1 MITNIHK
8 HWKIK
13 KLGEIANISSG
24 TTPFRKNPLFYDN
37 ADIPWVKTT
46 DLNNSYI
53 TTTEEKVSMYA
64 LNNTSLRLYPTNTVL
79 VAMYGGFN
87 QIGRTGKLAMEATI
101 NQALSA
107 LVLKNDDVNSDYLLF
122 WLNANVEKW
131 KRFAGSSR
139 KDPNINGKDVAEFSI
154 LIPPLKEQEKIAE
167 ILLTCDKAIRLT
179 TQIITQLKQRNQ
191 GLAQQLLTGEKRVK
205 GFKNSIWK
213 EVRLGEIGEIS
224 SAGVDKKVIEGE
236 KPIRLLNYLDVYKRN
251 FIHSDELTHWVTTTD
266 EKIQKC
272 NILQGDVF
280 FTPSSE
286 VRNDIAISAVAIEDI
301 EEAVYSYHIVR
312 LRFKKKI
319 DLNFKAFMFKTDF
332 FFKQAQ
338 FLSEGSGTR
347 YVISQ
352 SNFKNIKIFL
362 PTYEEQKTIGNI
374 LLKAEKE
381 LKLYEQKLQLLQAQK
396 KTLMQKLLTGE
407 ILTIK

>member
-1 MITNIHK
+1 MTAKIPK

-13 KLGEIANISSG
+13 KLGEIANVSSG
-24 TTPFRKNPLFYDN
+24 ATPFRKNPLFYDN

-87 QIGRTGKLAMEATI
+87 QIGRTGKLAIEATI

-154 LIPPLKEQEKIAE
+154 LIPPLEEQEKIAE
-167 ILLTCDKAIRLT
+167 ILLTCDKAICLT

-191 GLAQQLLTGEKRVK
+191 GLAQQLLTGEKRIK
-205 GFKNSIWK
+205 GFENSIWK
-213 EVRLGEIGEIS
+213 KVRLGELLDYEQPTNYLVKNTDYSDEYKIPVLTAGKTFILGYTNEKEGICTNIPLILFDDFTTDSRYIDFPFKVKS
-224 SAGVDKKVIEGE
+224 SAVK
-236 KPIRLLNYLDVYKRN
+236 
-251 FIHSDELTHWVTTTD
+251 
-266 EKIQKC
+266 
-272 NILQGDVF
+272 
-280 FTPSSE
+280 
-286 VRNDIAISAVAIEDI
+286 
-301 EEAVYSYHIVR
+301 
-312 LRFKKKI
+312 
-319 DLNFKAFMFKTDF
+319 
-332 FFKQAQ
+332 
-338 FLSEGSGTR
+338 
-347 YVISQ
+347 
-352 SNFKNIKIFL
+352 
-362 PTYEEQKTIGNI
+362 
-374 LLKAEKE
+374 LLKAKKNVNLRFIFEAMKLIKYAIGGHERHWISKYAFLTIFVPSFKEQNAIAQILDTAHQE

>member
-1 MITNIHK
+1 MITNIPK

-13 KLGEIANISSG
+13 KLGEIGKVKMCKRIFKDQTNKDSNGIPFYKIGTFGGIPDAFISKELYNEYKNKYPYPKKGDVLISAAGTIGRLVVFDGTPSYFQDSNIIWIENDENIALNKYLYHLYSNVKWK
-24 TTPFRKNPLFYDN
+24 TTEGGIVSRLYN
-37 ADIPWVKTT
+37 ADV
-46 DLNNSYI
+46 
-53 TTTEEKVSMYA
+53 E
-64 LNNTSLRLYPTNTVL
+64 SLELP
-79 VAMYGGFN
+79 
-87 QIGRTGKLAMEATI
+87 
-101 NQALSA
+101 
-107 LVLKNDDVNSDYLLF
+107 
-122 WLNANVEKW
+122 
-131 KRFAGSSR
+131 
-139 KDPNINGKDVAEFSI
+139 
-154 LIPPLKEQEKIAE
+154 IPPLKEQEKIAE

-179 TQIITQLKQRNQ
+179 TQIISQLKQRNQ

-205 GFKNSIWK
+205 GFEKSVWK

-286 VRNDIAISAVAIEDI
+286 VRNDIAISAVAIEDV

-352 SNFKNIKIFL
+352 SNFRNIKIFL
-362 PTYEEQKTIGNI
+362 PTYEEQKIIGNI
-374 LLKAEKE
+374 LVKAEKE
-381 LKLYEQKLQLLQAQK
+381 LKLYEQKLQLLQEQK

-407 ILTIK
+407 VLTIKK

>member
-1 MITNIHK
+1 MITNIPK

-13 KLGEIANISSG
+13 KLGEIGKVKMCKRIFKDQTNKDSNGIPFYKIGTFGGIPDAFISKELYNEYKNKYPYPKKGDVLISAAGTIGRLVVFDGTPSYFQDSNIIWIENDENIALNKYLYHLYSNVKWK
-24 TTPFRKNPLFYDN
+24 TTEGGIVSRLYN
-37 ADIPWVKTT
+37 ADV
-46 DLNNSYI
+46 
-53 TTTEEKVSMYA
+53 E
-64 LNNTSLRLYPTNTVL
+64 SLELP
-79 VAMYGGFN
+79 
-87 QIGRTGKLAMEATI
+87 
-101 NQALSA
+101 
-107 LVLKNDDVNSDYLLF
+107 
-122 WLNANVEKW
+122 
-131 KRFAGSSR
+131 
-139 KDPNINGKDVAEFSI
+139 
-154 LIPPLKEQEKIAE
+154 IPPLKDQEKITE
-167 ILLTCDKAIRLT
+167 ILLSCDKAIRLT

-205 GFKNSIWK
+205 GFEKSVWK

-352 SNFKNIKIFL
+352 SNFRNIKIFL
-362 PTYEEQKTIGNI
+362 PTYEEQKIIGNI
-374 LLKAEKE
+374 LVKAEKE

-407 ILTIK
+407 VLTVK